1 MADHILLS
9 VYTRLPL
16 PETYPDGLARAIHFA
31 CSEGGE
37 YAPIRANYGILFARG
52 TLDGENVIKPK
63 GVKNPMIA
71 RLADGS
77 FAVTAVRTC
86 ENGAK
91 DEESRGQFL
100 FWRSAD
106 LCHFE
111 EQRLISVPGDEYL
124 EAAYVTVGADGLFTA
139 VWQAATGRW
148 YTAKAPALNL
158 LADAEVCDAEE
169 PVNGNTVELYKNEWD
184 AIKTYW
190 SPLHH
195 VSSEV
200 PETVMAASA
209 EALAG
214 IRVNAVYNDGTTHAK
229 RVDWDLTGVDF
240 KKPGAYPITGRMTT
254 RSFAFPLVENF
265 ADPVLFRWEDKYYFI
280 ATNDGMNDVGLYV
293 KEADTIEGLFE
304 EGCEFHLILP
314 YDPARHLIQTFW
326 APEFH
331 VIGGELY
338 ILFAVGG
345 EKWAPQCHLMHLKKG
360 GSIIDENSWEDP
372 IRVLLPNGQNLTD
385 DGISLDMTYFEAGG
399 TPYVCWSYRF
409 AIGTPLDSGSM
420 LYIAKADPARPWQ
433 LASEPVL
440 ISRPMYGWENVLGTI
455 NNEGPYAMVTDS
467 TVYLTY
473 SGGDARGY
481 KYVLGF
487 LTADPKADLTDPAV
501 WTKSPTAML
510 AFPDVPGQYGCG
522 HHSYFRD
529 IDGTIYLGYHA
540 ATGYTAKIAMS
551 SFRRVQID
559 RDGRPRLDLSA
570 DRDLNPALA
579 EIKTTLIVPE
589 A

>member
-1 MADHILLS
+1 MAERILLS
-9 VYTRLPL
+9 LHTRLPL
-16 PETYPDGLARAIHFA
+16 PETYPDGLARSIHFA
-31 CSEGGE
+31 VSDGG
-37 YAPIRANYGILFARG
+37 AATPLRANYGILFAEG
-52 TLDGENVIKPK
+52 TLDASNVIKPK
-63 GVKNPMIA
+63 GVKNPMIS
-71 RLADGS
+71 RLPDGG
-77 FAVTAVRTC
+77 FAITAVRTC
-86 ENGAK
+86 ENGSK

-100 FWRSAD
+100 LWRSHD
-106 LCHFE
+106 LCRFTA
-111 EQRLISVPGDEYL
+111 QRLIAVPGGEYL
-124 EAAYVTVGADGLFTA
+124 EAARLTESEDGRYTA
-139 VWQAATGRW
+139 LWQDATGRW
-148 YTAKAPALNL
+148 YTACAATLDE
-158 LADAEVCDAEE
+158 LADAEAQAADA
-169 PVNGNTVELYKNEWD
+169 PVSGNTVELSRAEYD
-184 AIKTYW
+184 ALLTYW
-190 SPLHH
+190 SPLTHTAND
-195 VSSEV
+195 V
-200 PETVMAASA
+200 PETITAASA
-209 EALAG
+209 DELAA
-214 IRVNAVYNDGTTHAK
+214 IRVNAVYSDGSTHGK
-229 RVDWDLTGVDF
+229 CVDWDLSGVDF
-240 KKPGAYPITGRMTT
+240 AKPGAYPIRGRMTA
-254 RSFAFPLVENF
+254 RSFRFPLVENF
-265 ADPVLFRWEDKYYFI
+265 ADPVLFRWEGKYYFI
-280 ATNDGMNDVGLYV
+280 ATNDGMNDVGLYA
-293 KEADTIEGLFE
+293 KEADTIEGLFRE
-304 EGCEFHLILP
+304 DCPFHLILP

-372 IRVLLPNGQNLTD
+372 IRVLLPNGENLTD

-440 ISRPMYGWENVLGTI
+440 ISRPMYGWENVQGTI
-455 NNEGPYAMVTDS
+455 NNEGPYALVTED

-487 LTADPKADLTDPAV
+487 LTADPTADLTDPAA

-529 IDGTIYLGYHA
+529 TDGTLYMGYHA

-559 RDGRPRLDLSA
+559 WEGRPRLDLSA
-570 DRDLNPALA
+570 ERDLNPALA
-579 EIKTTLIVPE
+579 EIRTTLIVPE